1 MVHGINQNKRKL
13 PLIPTLIKKKSQIPN
28 RLLVEKIFILKKK
41 KRITKKH
48 FGVAKN
54 KLDGISRAS

>member
-1 MVHGINQNKRKL
+1 MTHKINRDKHKL
-13 PLIPTLIKKKSQIPN
+13 PWIPTLIKKKSQIPN
-28 RLLVEKIFILKKK
+28 RLLVEKIYILFFKKK
-41 KRITKKH
+41 ITKKH